1 MYMNEYVRK
10 CGLDGNIP
18 RHVAIIMDG
27 NGRWA
32 TKRGLPRSAGHRA
45 GMEALRDLITASS
58 ELGIEALTLYAFSTE
73 NWKRPRDEVG
83 TLFSLVV
90 EYFNR
95 EISELHEKGVRIRVL
110 GDMSRVPQKARAA
123 LMRAEDITHDN
134 SGLKLNLAINYGAR
148 AELVRAA
155 KALAEDVSNGGMAP
169 DAIDEAAVSSR
180 LYTSGQPDVDL
191 LIRTG
196 GEMRLSNF
204 LLYQS
209 AYAELLFTD
218 TLFPDFDKAHYL
230 DAIREFQGRSR
241 RFGAIK

>member
-1 MYMNEYVRK
+1 MNEYVRE

-32 TKRGLPRSAGHRA
+32 TKRGLPRSVGHRA

-110 GDMSRVPQKARAA
+110 GDISCVPQKARAA

>member
-1 MYMNEYVRK
+1 MNEYVRK

-95 EISELHEKGVRIRVL
+95 EISELHEKGVRIRIL
-110 GDMSRVPQKARAA
+110 GDISCVPQKARAA

>member
-1 MYMNEYVRK
+1 MNEYVRE

-155 KALAEDVSNGGMAP
+155 RALAEDVSNGGMAP

>member
-1 MYMNEYVRK
+1 MNEYVRE

-95 EISELHEKGVRIRVL
+95 EISELHENGVRIRVL

-155 KALAEDVSNGGMAP
+155 RALAEDVSNGGMAP

>member
-1 MYMNEYVRK
+1 MNEYVRE

-110 GDMSRVPQKARAA
+110 GEMSRVPQKARAA

-155 KALAEDVSNGGMAP
+155 RALAEDVSNGGMAP

>member
-1 MYMNEYVRK
+1 MNEYVRE

-155 KALAEDVSNGGMAP
+155 RALAEDVSNGGMAP

-230 DAIREFQGRSR
+230 DAIHEFQGRSR
-241 RFGAIK
+241 RFGAIKQ

>member
-1 MYMNEYVRK
+1 MNEYVRK

-110 GDMSRVPQKARAA
+110 GDISCVPQKARAA
-123 LMRAEDITHDN
+123 LMRAEDMTHDN
-134 SGLKLNLAINYGAR
+134 RGLKLNLAINYGAR

>member
-1 MYMNEYVRK
+1 MNEYVRE

-95 EISELHEKGVRIRVL
+95 EISELHENGVRIRVL
-110 GDMSRVPQKARAA
+110 GDISCVPQKARAA
-123 LMRAEDITHDN
+123 LMRAEDMTHDN
-134 SGLKLNLAINYGAR
+134 RGLKLNLAINYGAR

-155 KALAEDVSNGGMAP
+155 RALAEDVSNGGMAP

>member
-1 MYMNEYVRK
+1 MYMNEYVRE

-123 LMRAEDITHDN
+123 LMRAEDMTHDN
-134 SGLKLNLAINYGAR
+134 RGLKLNLAINYGAR

>member
-1 MYMNEYVRK
+1 MNEYIRE
-10 CGLDGNIP
+10 CGLSGNIP

-45 GMEALRDLITASS
+45 GMEALRDLITVSS

-110 GDMSRVPQKARAA
+110 GDMSRVPQKACAA
-123 LMRAEDITHDN
+123 LMRAEDMTHDN
-134 SGLKLNLAINYGAR
+134 RGLKLNLAINYGAR

>member
-1 MYMNEYVRK
+1 MNEYVRE

-32 TKRGLPRSAGHRA
+32 TKRGLPRSVGHRA

-155 KALAEDVSNGGMAP
+155 RALAEDVSNSGMAP

>member
-45 GMEALRDLITASS
+45 GMEALRDLITVSS

-123 LMRAEDITHDN
+123 LMRAEDMTHDN
-134 SGLKLNLAINYGAR
+134 RGLKLNLAINYGAR

>member
-1 MYMNEYVRK
+1 
-10 CGLDGNIP
+10 
-18 RHVAIIMDG
+18 
-27 NGRWA
+27 
-32 TKRGLPRSAGHRA
+32 
-45 GMEALRDLITASS
+45 
-58 ELGIEALTLYAFSTE
+58 
-73 NWKRPRDEVG
+73 
-83 TLFSLVV
+83 
-90 EYFNR
+90 
-95 EISELHEKGVRIRVL
+95 
-110 GDMSRVPQKARAA
+110 
-123 LMRAEDITHDN
+123 MRAEDMTHDN
-134 SGLKLNLAINYGAR
+134 RGLKLNLAINYGAR

-155 KALAEDVSNGGMAP
+155 RALAEDVSNGGMAP

-230 DAIREFQGRSR
+230 DAIHEFQGRSR
-241 RFGAIK
+241 RFGAIKQ

>member
-1 MYMNEYVRK
+1 MNEYVRE

-123 LMRAEDITHDN
+123 LMRAEDMTHDN
-134 SGLKLNLAINYGAR
+134 RGLKLNLAINYGAR

-155 KALAEDVSNGGMAP
+155 RALAEDVSNSGMAP
-169 DAIDEAAVSSR
+169 DAIDEAAVLSR

>member
-1 MYMNEYVRK
+1 MNEYVRE

-32 TKRGLPRSAGHRA
+32 TKRGLPRSVGHRA

-95 EISELHEKGVRIRVL
+95 EISELHENGVRIRVL

-155 KALAEDVSNGGMAP
+155 RALAEDVSNGGMAP

-241 RFGAIK
+241 RFGAIKQ

>member
-1 MYMNEYVRK
+1 MNEYVRE

-32 TKRGLPRSAGHRA
+32 TKRGLPRSVGHRA

-110 GDMSRVPQKARAA
+110 GDISCVPQKARAA

-155 KALAEDVSNGGMAP
+155 RALAEDVSNGGMAP

>member
-1 MYMNEYVRK
+1 MNEYVRE

-123 LMRAEDITHDN
+123 LMRAEDMTHDN
-134 SGLKLNLAINYGAR
+134 RGLKLNLAINYGAR

-155 KALAEDVSNGGMAP
+155 RALAEDVSNGGMAP

-230 DAIREFQGRSR
+230 DAIHEFQGRSK
-241 RFGAIK
+241 RFGAIKQ

>member
-1 MYMNEYVRK
+1 MNEYVRE

-32 TKRGLPRSAGHRA
+32 TKRGLPRSVGHRA

-95 EISELHEKGVRIRVL
+95 EISELHEKGVRIRIL
-110 GDMSRVPQKARAA
+110 GDISCVPQKARAA
-123 LMRAEDITHDN
+123 LMRAEDMTHDN
-134 SGLKLNLAINYGAR
+134 RGLKLNLAINYGAR

-155 KALAEDVSNGGMAP
+155 RALAEDVSNGGMAP

-230 DAIREFQGRSR
+230 DAIHEFQGRSR

>member
-1 MYMNEYVRK
+1 MNEYARE

-123 LMRAEDITHDN
+123 LMRAEDMTHDN
-134 SGLKLNLAINYGAR
+134 RGLKLNLAINYGAR

-155 KALAEDVSNGGMAP
+155 RALAEDVSNGGMAP

>member
-1 MYMNEYVRK
+1 MYMNEYVRE

>member
-1 MYMNEYVRK
+1 MNEYVRE

-155 KALAEDVSNGGMAP
+155 RALAEDVSNGGMAP

-241 RFGAIK
+241 RFGAIKQ

>member
-1 MYMNEYVRK
+1 MNEYVRE

-95 EISELHEKGVRIRVL
+95 EISELHENGVRIRVL
-110 GDMSRVPQKARAA
+110 GDISCVPQKARAA

-155 KALAEDVSNGGMAP
+155 RALAEDVSNGGMAP

>member
-1 MYMNEYVRK
+1 MNEYVRE

-134 SGLKLNLAINYGAR
+134 RGLKLNLAINYGAR

-155 KALAEDVSNGGMAP
+155 RALAEDVSNGGMAP

>member
-1 MYMNEYVRK
+1 MNEYVRE

-123 LMRAEDITHDN
+123 LMRAEDMTHDN
-134 SGLKLNLAINYGAR
+134 RGLKLNLAINYGAR

-196 GEMRLSNF
+196 GEMRLSIF

-241 RFGAIK
+241 RFGAIKQ

>member
-1 MYMNEYVRK
+1 MNEYVRE

-45 GMEALRDLITASS
+45 GMEALRDLITVSS

-110 GDMSRVPQKARAA
+110 GDISCVPQKARAA

>member
-1 MYMNEYVRK
+1 
-10 CGLDGNIP
+10 
-18 RHVAIIMDG
+18 MDELE
-27 NGRWA
+27 
-32 TKRGLPRSAGHRA
+32 K
-45 GMEALRDLITASS
+45 TAQ
-58 ELGIEALTLYAFSTE
+58 ET
-73 NWKRPRDEVG
+73 
-83 TLFSLVV
+83 
-90 EYFNR
+90 
-95 EISELHEKGVRIRVL
+95 
-110 GDMSRVPQKARAA
+110 
-123 LMRAEDITHDN
+123 AEET
-134 SGLKLNLAINYGAR
+134 
-148 AELVRAA
+148 
-155 KALAEDVSNGGMAP
+155 GGMAP

-241 RFGAIK
+241 RFGAIKQ

>member
-1 MYMNEYVRK
+1 
-10 CGLDGNIP
+10 
-18 RHVAIIMDG
+18 MDG

-123 LMRAEDITHDN
+123 LMRAEDMTHDN
-134 SGLKLNLAINYGAR
+134 RGLKLNLAINYGAR

-155 KALAEDVSNGGMAP
+155 RALAEDVSNGGMAP

>member
-1 MYMNEYVRK
+1 MNEYVRE

-110 GDMSRVPQKARAA
+110 GDISCVPQKARAA

-155 KALAEDVSNGGMAP
+155 RALAEDVSNGGMAP

>member
-1 MYMNEYVRK
+1 MNEYVRE

-123 LMRAEDITHDN
+123 LMRAEDMTHDN

-155 KALAEDVSNGGMAP
+155 RALAEDVSNGGMAP

>member
-1 MYMNEYVRK
+1 MNEYVRE

-95 EISELHEKGVRIRVL
+95 EISELHEKGVRIRIL
-110 GDMSRVPQKARAA
+110 GDISCVPQKARAA

-134 SGLKLNLAINYGAR
+134 RGLKLNLAINYGAR

-155 KALAEDVSNGGMAP
+155 RALAEDVSNGGMAP

>member
-1 MYMNEYVRK
+1 MNEYVRE

-110 GDMSRVPQKARAA
+110 GDISCVPQKARAA
-123 LMRAEDITHDN
+123 LMRAEDMTHDN
-134 SGLKLNLAINYGAR
+134 RGLKLNLAINYGAR

-155 KALAEDVSNGGMAP
+155 RALAEDVSNGGMAP

>member
-1 MYMNEYVRK
+1 MNEYVRE

-123 LMRAEDITHDN
+123 LMRAEDMTHDN
-134 SGLKLNLAINYGAR
+134 RGLKLNLAINYGAR

-230 DAIREFQGRSR
+230 DAIHEFQGRSR

>member
-1 MYMNEYVRK
+1 MNEYVRE

-95 EISELHEKGVRIRVL
+95 EISELHENGVRIRIL
-110 GDMSRVPQKARAA
+110 GDISCVPQKARAA

>member
-1 MYMNEYVRK
+1 MNEYVRE

-134 SGLKLNLAINYGAR
+134 RGLKLNLAINYGAR

>member
-1 MYMNEYVRK
+1 MNEYVRE

-241 RFGAIK
+241 RFGAIKQ

>member
-1 MYMNEYVRK
+1 MNEYVRE

-32 TKRGLPRSAGHRA
+32 TKRGLPRSVGHRA

-95 EISELHEKGVRIRVL
+95 EISELHENGVRIRIL
-110 GDMSRVPQKARAA
+110 GDISCVPQKARAA

>member
-1 MYMNEYVRK
+1 MNEYVRE

-123 LMRAEDITHDN
+123 LMRAEDMTHDN
-134 SGLKLNLAINYGAR
+134 RGLKLNLAINYGAR

-155 KALAEDVSNGGMAP
+155 RALAEDVSNGGMAP

-230 DAIREFQGRSR
+230 DAIHEFQGRSR

>member
-1 MYMNEYVRK
+1 MNEYVRE

-155 KALAEDVSNGGMAP
+155 RALAEDVSNGGMAP

-230 DAIREFQGRSR
+230 DAIHEFQGRSR

>member
-1 MYMNEYVRK
+1 MNEYVRE

-58 ELGIEALTLYAFSTE
+58 ELGIEALSLYAFSTE

>member
-1 MYMNEYVRK
+1 MNEYVRE

-45 GMEALRDLITASS
+45 GMKALRDLINASS

-155 KALAEDVSNGGMAP
+155 RALAEDVSNGGMAP